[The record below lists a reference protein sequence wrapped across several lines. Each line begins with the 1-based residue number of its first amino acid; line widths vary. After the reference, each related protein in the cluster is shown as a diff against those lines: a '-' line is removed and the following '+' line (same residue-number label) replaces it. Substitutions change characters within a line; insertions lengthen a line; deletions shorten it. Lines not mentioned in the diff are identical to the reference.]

1 MAPCRVNRPQSP
13 PPQPAPHSGT
23 LEAPQRA
30 RRAGRPSC
38 SALSCRRTPRD
49 GHGTNH
55 RHRGHTGVGR
65 PSEMDISCSE
75 IPFDDA
81 PGHPQRHRRAARD
94 AWGGRSAMIRG
105 WDCALAS
112 DYNRPYYS
120 TLYSS
125 RLVRERGSMRGKQ
138 PPRGLASAARAG
150 SRALWPGDPRPRV
163 SCWPLGSPST
173 RRRAIRARWSRQ
185 GCLQLESRAHH
196 SSPRRP
202 CRGTM
207 AAFLAVLAL
216 PTCMGGP
223 IVVRIDLWGSVGRS
237 KPLFGDMA
245 QETGMP
251 MRF

>member
-1 MAPCRVNRPQSP
+1 
-13 PPQPAPHSGT
+13 
-23 LEAPQRA
+23 
-30 RRAGRPSC
+30 
-38 SALSCRRTPRD
+38 
-49 GHGTNH
+49 
-55 RHRGHTGVGR
+55 
-65 PSEMDISCSE
+65 MDISCSE

-94 AWGGRSAMIRG
+94 AWGGVPPLLCSWLRLQS
-105 WDCALAS
+105 
-112 DYNRPYYS
+112 PKYYS

-223 IVVRIDLWGSVGRS
+223 IVVRIDLWGSVGRAKLS
-237 KPLFGDMA
+237 LVEITQKMRALMA
-245 QETGMP
+245 
-251 MRF
+251 F

>member
-1 MAPCRVNRPQSP
+1 
-13 PPQPAPHSGT
+13 
-23 LEAPQRA
+23 
-30 RRAGRPSC
+30 
-38 SALSCRRTPRD
+38 
-49 GHGTNH
+49 
-55 RHRGHTGVGR
+55 
-65 PSEMDISCSE
+65 MDISRSE
-75 IPFDDA
+75 TPFDDA
-81 PGHPQRHRRAARD
+81 PDHPQRHRRAARD
-94 AWGGRSAMIRG
+94 ASGGVPPLLCSCLG
-105 WDCALAS
+105 LQS
-112 DYNRPYYS
+112 TEYS
-120 TLYSS
+120 VVLYSS
-125 RLVRERGSMRGKQ
+125 RLVRERGSMGGKQ

-150 SRALWPGDPRPRV
+150 CRALWPGESRTRV

-216 PTCMGGP
+216 PIRMGGP

-237 KPLFGDMA
+237 KPLFCNMA
-245 QETGMP
+245 QETRMP

>member
-1 MAPCRVNRPQSP
+1 
-13 PPQPAPHSGT
+13 
-23 LEAPQRA
+23 
-30 RRAGRPSC
+30 
-38 SALSCRRTPRD
+38 
-49 GHGTNH
+49 
-55 RHRGHTGVGR
+55 
-65 PSEMDISCSE
+65 MDISCSE

-81 PGHPQRHRRAARD
+81 PGHQQRHRRAARD
-94 AWGGRSAMIRG
+94 ARG
-105 WDCALAS
+105 AFRHYCALGS
-112 DYNRPYYS
+112 DYNRPS
-120 TLYSS
+120 TGTYMYSS

-216 PTCMGGP
+216 PICMGGP

-237 KPLFGDMA
+237 KPLFC
-245 QETGMP
+245 ETRLETRLP